1 MCAESEQI
9 YDRFDHLRRALFWD
23 SDTVVMIVTVRPF
36 TLYADDSGKK
46 NTRVVVV
53 GGYVGEASSWE
64 HLQESWKRKVH
75 SRGLKE
81 FKRSA
86 FNIHAPGAKD
96 FLEQLRNLIHGY
108 ASFGFACGIDSDAWR
123 SLHREYASELYHLTP
138 YSICARTCIGLA
150 RQWCANEDIK
160 SDHMAHIFD
169 CGSQDAGELIELLK
183 IDRSRDA
190 RKVVS
195 SVSSACSHDIAGL
208 QAADYLAW
216 AIRKQYLVDPDAE
229 DLSAAIPEVRAI
241 LKHSEE
247 GRERIPR
254 FSFFWE
260 KDLKK
265 LYRDVKVMLRKD
277 VPPEVW
283 EMKKPIRLKWPATK
297 P

>member
-1 MCAESEQI
+1 LNIFGE
-9 YDRFDHLRRALFWD
+9 RFFGEPQTL
-23 SDTVVMIVTVRPF
+23 VMIITVRPF

-53 GGYVGEASSWE
+53 GGYVGEAVNWELLQKSWMP
-64 HLQESWKRKVH
+64 KVQ

-86 FNIHAPGAKD
+86 FDVHKPGAKN

-108 ASFGFACGIDSDAWR
+108 TSFGFACGIDSNAWR
-123 SLHREYASELYHLTP
+123 SLHKEYASELYHLTP

-150 RQWCANEDIK
+150 RQWCANENIK
-160 SDHMAHIFD
+160 SDHIAYIFD
-169 CGSQDAGELIELLK
+169 CGSQDSGELTELLK

-190 RKVVS
+190 RNVVR
-195 SVSSACSHDIAGL
+195 SVSNDCSHNIAGL

-216 AIRKQYLVDPDAE
+216 AIRKQYLIDPDAK
-229 DLSAAIPEVRAI
+229 DISAAVPEVRAI

-265 LYRDVKVMLRKD
+265 LYRDIKVMPRKD
-277 VPPEVW
+277 VPPEIW
-283 EMKKPIRLKWPATK
+283 KMKKPIRLKWPATR